1 MTARWS
7 FRVEPAIDRLV
18 REAAAASGQ
27 TLTEFVLGAAGLAA
41 DRVLARRTP
50 FVLERGRWER
60 FVELLDRPP
69 RDNPGLERLFSQP
82 SVFDGE

>member
-7 FRVEPAIDRLV
+7 FRVEPATDRLV

-27 TLTEFVLGAAGLAA
+27 TLTRFVVGSASLAA
-41 DRVLARRTP
+41 DHVLAHRTS
-50 FVLERGRWER
+50 FALERWRWER

-69 RDNPGLERLFSQP
+69 RDNPGLERLFSQRR
-82 SVFDGE
+82 VFNGE